1 MAQSVFLIRPPHDRS
16 KSLNLPGQDLNIK
29 KVKVKNVF
37 LFVHDLNQSFHG
49 VKGYFELGLYILQQ
63 AKYKRPQMSEND
75 RMLDLRCLALPKG
88 HSHTFFSF

>member
-37 LFVHDLNQSFHG
+37 LFVHD
-49 VKGYFELGLYILQQ
+49 
-63 AKYKRPQMSEND
+63 
-75 RMLDLRCLALPKG
+75 
-88 HSHTFFSF
+88 